1 MENQVIKEQYVN
13 LNQILDLFSGLRDED
28 SYALHTIEDAI
39 YNKELS
45 FVYVYEIPK
54 TD

>member
-1 MENQVIKEQYVN
+1 MENQIIKEQYVN
-13 LNQILDLFSGLRDED
+13 LNELLDLFSRLDDRD
-28 SYALHTIEDAI
+28 SYALHTIEDAL

-54 TD
+54 ID